1 MTTTGYIV
9 IADITGYTAYLKGS
23 ELEHAEDSL
32 RSLLEVLIEQTK
44 SPLVISRLEGD
55 AVISYTPQAGFLQ
68 GQSLV
73 ELIENSYVAFRRAR
87 ERMRL
92 NTTCTC
98 NACRNIP
105 NLDLKFFVNHGSFML
120 QEMPMYTELIGNDV
134 NVTHRLVKNHIK
146 EQTGVR
152 AYAAY
157 TAAAVE
163 ALGIQE
169 FAAQLTQ
176 HREEFADVG
185 EVELFVQDLMP
196 VWEREREQ
204 HQIVVDPAEAGLIV
218 DSVIPAPPSLAWD
231 YFTKPEYRMLLM
243 EAESMPV
250 ENRNLG
256 RTGSGTVYY
265 CAHGSGSIRQPVLD
279 WRPFDYYTY
288 ESELPMGMTAMVTV
302 RFEPIDGGQST
313 LVRQICG
320 KPVGSLVLRTLANS
334 APFKNKI
341 IKGIELG
348 VETLKAKIQ
357 EELDTGAAV
366 RAEPVAVPEEQLRAA
381 VQASLAAPEAG

>member
-1 MTTTGYIV
+1 
-9 IADITGYTAYLKGS
+9 
-23 ELEHAEDSL
+23 
-32 RSLLEVLIEQTK
+32 
-44 SPLVISRLEGD
+44 
-55 AVISYTPQAGFLQ
+55 
-68 GQSLV
+68 
-73 ELIENSYVAFRRAR
+73 
-87 ERMRL
+87 
-92 NTTCTC
+92 
-98 NACRNIP
+98 
-105 NLDLKFFVNHGSFML
+105 
-120 QEMPMYTELIGNDV
+120 
-134 NVTHRLVKNHIK
+134 
-146 EQTGVR
+146 
-152 AYAAY
+152 
-157 TAAAVE
+157 
-163 ALGIQE
+163 
-169 FAAQLTQ
+169 
-176 HREEFADVG
+176 
-185 EVELFVQDLMP
+185 